1 MEMNEGHKEPIYKIE
16 TMGFTGSILRLLQS
30 FLSNRYQRLTING
43 QTSNW
48 SPILAGVPQGL
59 F

>member
-1 MEMNEGHKEPIYKIE
+1 MEMNEGHKESIYKIE

-48 SPILAGVPQGL
+48 SPILADVPQGL